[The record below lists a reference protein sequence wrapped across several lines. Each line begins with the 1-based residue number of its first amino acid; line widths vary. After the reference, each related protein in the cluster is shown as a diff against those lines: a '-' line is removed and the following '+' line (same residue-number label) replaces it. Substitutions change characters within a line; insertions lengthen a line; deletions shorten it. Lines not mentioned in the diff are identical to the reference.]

1 MSPWC
6 FKGKFLPSSFHLEN
20 LEILS
25 YVNFLIA
32 LCTERFLIL
41 LWGVNYMNESFKT
54 QRRQWI

>member
-25 YVNFLIA
+25 YGNFLIA
-32 LCTERFLIL
+32 LCAERVFVL
-41 LWGVNYMNESFKT
+41 LWGVNYIYESF
-54 QRRQWI
+54 